1 MSTKWCNHKAIK
13 SGFFGRKKYRMNA
26 NGLKEAVAARPCI
39 IREAMVTHLLR
50 ITANGINIYKQL
62 ELWKNYR
69 PHVSGEAQRDELYQE
84 PTKELIEAVLKKR
97 GQRKKFLEKLN
108 AVKKEFQKG
117 QKSTK
122 KKDLLRKVEMEAVG
136 KGTHE
141 A

>member
-1 MSTKWCNHKAIK
+1 M
-13 SGFFGRKKYRMNA
+13 
-26 NGLKEAVAARPCI
+26 
-39 IREAMVTHLLR
+39 
-50 ITANGINIYKQL
+50 

-69 PHVSGEAQRDELYQE
+69 PHVSGEAQSDDLYQE
-84 PTKELIEAVLKKR
+84 PTKELIEAVLTER

-108 AVKKEFQKG
+108 TVKNEFMKEQRN
-117 QKSTK
+117 TK